1 MAMRGSPL
9 RHQSFFAA
17 SIAADKLQLGKR
29 PSRLYRQAK
38 HSAYCS
44 TILPKSYKP
53 KHVMKWWQKVS
64 QNFNADGIR
73 LFAYIIGGHPELSM
87 AHVTVPDIRW
97 VDWHALKAAGFKG
110 CVFDKDNTLT
120 EPYAL
125 GIHEPLTSS
134 MKHCMD
140 AFDGH
145 VALLSNSAGL
155 QEFDPKGEEAASMEK
170 ALGIRVVRHITK
182 KPAGDAVDLEQ
193 HFSCKA
199 EELVMIGDR
208 YLTDIVYGNRN
219 GLFTIR
225 PAPLTLEG
233 EPSAVLLARRIEDH
247 YVRKWT
253 QHGIKAPKHPMV
265 TSEEMLKSFVT
276 EPKLW

>member
-1 MAMRGSPL
+1 MRQGSL
-9 RHQSFFAA
+9 FAA
-17 SIAADKLQLGKR
+17 LAADKIQLHRK
-29 PSRLYRQAK
+29 PSRVQRQAR
-38 HSAYCS
+38 HSVYCS
-44 TILPKSYKP
+44 TILPRSYKP
-53 KHVMKWWQKVS
+53 KHIMKWWQKMS
-64 QNFNADGIR
+64 QSFNPDGIR

-97 VDWHALKAAGFKG
+97 VNWHALKAAGFKG

-120 EPYAL
+120 EPYAV
-125 GIHEPLTSS
+125 GVHETLEASLQDC
-134 MKHCMD
+134 MK

-155 QEFDPKGEEAASMEK
+155 QEFDPKGEEAALMEK

-182 KPAGDAVDLEQ
+182 KPAGDAADLEK

-208 YLTDIVYGNRN
+208 YLTDVVYGNRN
-219 GLFTIR
+219 GLLTIR

-253 QHGIKAPKHPMV
+253 KQGIKAPKHPIV
-265 TSEEMLKSFVT
+265 TSEEMMRSFVS